1 MESTVDIIEIIEN
14 HYILKSQ
21 NLCSAL
27 TSAQECDGI
36 ALISIIGPQNS
47 GKTFFFE
54 CLRNYLNSDDR
65 DKWLHNNNS
74 TIKLPKKSCSDQNK
88 KYTSI
93 KLTSPPIILE
103 EKIDNKV
110 DRIAVFLMDFN
121 IGSDQEMTPRITED
135 IMALFLT
142 TSSTV
147 IYNSKYK
154 LQVI

>member
-1 MESTVDIIEIIEN
+1 MESTVDIIEIIRN
-14 HYILKSQ
+14 RYVLNSQ

-27 TSAQECDGI
+27 ASAQECDGI

-65 DKWLHNNNS
+65 DKWLQNNNS

-93 KLTSPPIILE
+93 KLTSRPIILE
-103 EKIDNKV
+103 EKIANKV
-110 DRIAVFLMDFN
+110 YRIAVFLMDFN
-121 IGSDQEMTPRITED
+121 IGSDQEMTPRIIED
-135 IMALFLT
+135 IMALCLT

-147 IYNSKYK
+147 IYNSKYN

>member
-1 MESTVDIIEIIEN
+1 MESTIDIIEIIKN
-14 HYILKSQ
+14 HYILNSH

-47 GKTFFFE
+47 GKTFLFE

-65 DKWLHNNNS
+65 DKWLQNNNS
-74 TIKLPKKSCSDQNK
+74 TIKLSKKSYSDQNK

-93 KLTSPPIILE
+93 NLTPRPIILE
-103 EKIDNKV
+103 EKIDNEIN
-110 DRIAVFLMDFN
+110 RIAVFLMDFN
-121 IGSDQEMTPRITED
+121 IGSDQQMTPTIMED
-135 IMALFLT
+135 IMALCLT

-147 IYNSKYK
+147 IYNSKYN